1 MSKYGNKRVT
11 VDGIRFDSI
20 REANRWQE
28 LRLMER
34 AGVVRDLQRQVPFEL
49 IPAQRVGG
57 RQLKPIRYIADFSYL
72 DERGNRVIEDAK
84 GVQTPVYRIKKRM
97 LLWLYGIEV
106 LET

>member
-34 AGVVRDLQRQVPFEL
+34 AGAVRDLQRQVSFEL
-49 IPAQRVGG
+49 IPAQRVSG

-72 DERGNRVIEDAK
+72 DERGNRIIEDSKGAK
-84 GVQTPVYRIKKRM
+84 TPVYCIKKRM

>member
-28 LRLMER
+28 LKLMER
-34 AGVVRDLQRQVPFEL
+34 AGAVRDLQRQVSFEL
-49 IPAQRVGG
+49 IPSQRVNG
-57 RQLKPIRYIADFSYL
+57 RQLKPIQYIADFSYL
-72 DERGNRVIEDAK
+72 DERGNRVIEDSK